1 MTPKTMW
8 KAFAHMC
15 DSCGGFTMQQH
26 RDMNRK

>member
-1 MTPKTMW
+1 MTARNMF

-15 DSCGGFTMQQH
+15 DSCAGFTMQQH